1 MVRTTVSS
9 QLPFDNCERMAISIT
24 KLIGKSS
31 PIQYPARTDLLTAF
45 YDSALETLLPG
56 N

>member
-1 MVRTTVSS
+1 MIRTTVSS

-31 PIQYPARTDLLTAF
+31 PIQYPARTDFLTAF
-45 YDSALETLLPG
+45 CGSAMANILHAY
-56 N
+56 